1 LIAELINVDINMKL
15 PKWMNLRKPSTGNG
29 PAAQDAIA
37 EPSKSALAGIGV
49 IFSIGPD
56 KGFYIKSM
64 MPGSAAHDCGILCE
78 GDCLIAVDGKEVNGK
93 SPESVTNKILGKVG
107 T

>member
-1 LIAELINVDINMKL
+1 MKL
-15 PKWMNLRKPSTGNG
+15 PKWIIPSSLRKQSTPSTSDSTPNTVI
-29 PAAQDAIA
+29 PEDQQ
-37 EPSKSALAGIGV
+37 KSSLSGIGIV
-49 IFSIGPD
+49 FSIGPD

-64 MPGSAAHDCGILCE
+64 LPGSAAHDCGILCE
-78 GDCLIAVDGKEVNGK
+78 GDCLIAVDGKEIHGK

>member
-1 LIAELINVDINMKL
+1 MKL
-15 PKWMNLRKPSTGNG
+15 PKWIIPNSLRKQSSATSEGTIIED
-29 PAAQDAIA
+29 QQQQ
-37 EPSKSALAGIGV
+37 KSSLSGIGIV
-49 IFSIGPD
+49 FSIGPD

-78 GDCLIAVDGKEVNGK
+78 GDCLIAVDGKEIHGK

>member
-1 LIAELINVDINMKL
+1 MKL
-15 PKWMNLRKPSTGNG
+15 PKWIIPNSLRKQSSSTTNTNG
-29 PAAQDAIA
+29 TIVQED
-37 EPSKSALAGIGV
+37 PSKSSLSGIGIV
-49 IFSIGPD
+49 FSIGPD

-64 MPGSAAHDCGILCE
+64 TPGSAAHDCGILCE
-78 GDCLIAVDGKEVNGK
+78 GDCLIAVDGKEIHGK

>member
-1 LIAELINVDINMKL
+1 MKL
-15 PKWMNLRKPSTGNG
+15 PKWMSLKKHSTGNTATQEE
-29 PAAQDAIA
+29 PA
-37 EPSKSALAGIGV
+37 KSALAGIGV

-78 GDCLIAVDGKEVNGK
+78 GDCLMAVDGKEINGK